1 MFYALAIVC
10 DDFFVPSLEKICER
24 LHLSEDVAGAT
35 FMAAGSSAPELFTS
49 VIGVF
54 ITKGDVGVGTIVGSA
69 VFNILCIIGVCGLF
83 AGQVVALSSWSLLR
97 DSIYYTLSV
106 IALIVFIYDEKVSWW
121 ESLVLVLMYIIY
133 IVIMKYNST
142 IHHCFERKTKNSANM
157 VNGLANN
164 TEMDDNSNC
173 DATVVLLKKGNCSRN
188 FQRKASVIMVDELLS
203 AYPHQLSFSEAGL
216 RIMITSH
223 FPPKTRLSM
232 ASRMLINERQ
242 RLINSRT
249 YTNGESEVAI
259 KIPIKQVVENGTG
272 PSSSA
277 ERGVNGTRWDEDAA
291 EAGNETE
298 NENEDNENNENDE
311 EEEEDDDDEDHEG
324 PYTPF
329 DLPTG
334 KIEILKWLFTW
345 PLSFV
350 LYFTVPNCNKPHLEK
365 WFMVTFASSTLWIAA
380 FSYMMVWMVTIIGYT
395 LGIPDVIMGITFL
408 AAGTSV
414 PDCMASLIVAR
425 QGMGDM
431 AVSNS
436 IGSNVFDILIG
447 LGLPWALQTL
457 AVNYGSY
464 ELEASSGVSVGKMSS
479 LTMKDHGLDKRGSF
493 FKLIDTIASEIGE
506 LKQEMVQ
513 TDLTAEDGSADLR
526 RPVKDMD
533 NVSPEKNDVKSCPR
547 DSGYDSLSNKL
558 SILDKLLHTHPV
570 WLQLGLSDA
579 EAMEILRAQP
589 PGIFLVRKSAR
600 LQKKVISLRLPS
612 DCGSCLKE
620 FAIKES
626 TYTFSLEGSGIS
638 FADLFRLI
646 AFYCISRDVLP
657 FTLKLPHAIAAART
671 EAELEEIAQLGL
683 NFWSSSANSS
693 PPDPSAPRRPAPLDG
708 ACKDS
713 RQLCLINGVHSI
725 RTRTPSELEC
735 SQTNGALC
743 FINPLFLKVH
753 SQDVS
758 GSLKRQSPRA
768 PDANGTARPRSPP
781 PRPPPPSINSIFT
794 SPQLS
799 RTIKQASMPETV
811 SHKKERGLDSL
822 QHKPAPIPPPRLK
835 KQAACSEVEGSA
847 RAAAARPGGSA
858 GRVPEAA
865 GIPGEPLPEPAPAAA
880 RSTGAPSSESQPPW
894 HGGRQRLSDMSIST
908 SSSDSL
914 DFDRSMPLFG
924 YEGDTTSSLEDFE
937 GESDQESMAPPLKP
951 KKKRNSSFVLPKI
964 VKSQLR
970 KVSGVFS
977 SFMTPEKRMI
987 KKIAEMSQDKRTY
1000 FGCLVQ
1006 DYVSFLQENKECH
1019 VSSTDMLQT
1028 IRQFMTQVKNYL
1040 SQSSE
1045 LDPPIESLI
1054 PEDQID
1060 VVLEKA
1066 MHKCILKPLKGHI
1079 EAMLKEFHTADGS
1092 WKQLKENLQL
1102 VRQRNPQELGV
1113 FVPTPDFVDVEKIKV
1128 KFMTMQKMYS
1138 PEKKVM
1144 LLLRVCKLIYT
1155 VMENNSGR
1163 LYGADDFLPVLTY
1176 VIAQCDMLELDTEI
1190 EYMMELLD
1198 PSLLHGEGGYYLT
1211 SAYGALSLIKNFQ
1224 EEQAARLLSS
1234 EARDTLRQW
1243 HKRRT
1248 TNRMIPSVDDFQ
1260 SRVVTSTEE

>member
-1 MFYALAIVC
+1 
-10 DDFFVPSLEKICER
+10 
-24 LHLSEDVAGAT
+24 
-35 FMAAGSSAPELFTS
+35 
-49 VIGVF
+49 
-54 ITKGDVGVGTIVGSA
+54 
-69 VFNILCIIGVCGLF
+69 
-83 AGQVVALSSWSLLR
+83 
-97 DSIYYTLSV
+97 
-106 IALIVFIYDEKVSWW
+106 
-121 ESLVLVLMYIIY
+121 
-133 IVIMKYNST
+133 
-142 IHHCFERKTKNSANM
+142 
-157 VNGLANN
+157 
-164 TEMDDNSNC
+164 
-173 DATVVLLKKGNCSRN
+173 
-188 FQRKASVIMVDELLS
+188 
-203 AYPHQLSFSEAGL
+203 
-216 RIMITSH
+216 
-223 FPPKTRLSM
+223 
-232 ASRMLINERQ
+232 
-242 RLINSRT
+242 
-249 YTNGESEVAI
+249 
-259 KIPIKQVVENGTG
+259 
-272 PSSSA
+272 
-277 ERGVNGTRWDEDAA
+277 
-291 EAGNETE
+291 
-298 NENEDNENNENDE
+298 
-311 EEEEDDDDEDHEG
+311 
-324 PYTPF
+324 
-329 DLPTG
+329 
-334 KIEILKWLFTW
+334 
-345 PLSFV
+345 
-350 LYFTVPNCNKPHLEK
+350 
-365 WFMVTFASSTLWIAA
+365 
-380 FSYMMVWMVTIIGYT
+380 
-395 LGIPDVIMGITFL
+395 
-408 AAGTSV
+408 
-414 PDCMASLIVAR
+414 
-425 QGMGDM
+425 
-431 AVSNS
+431 
-436 IGSNVFDILIG
+436 
-447 LGLPWALQTL
+447 
-457 AVNYGSY
+457 
-464 ELEASSGVSVGKMSS
+464 MSC
-479 LTMKDHGLDKRGSF
+479 LTMKAHCRDKRGSF

-513 TDLTAEDGSADLR
+513 TDVMVEDEPADLR
-526 RPVKDMD
+526 SLVKNMD
-533 NVSPEKNDVKSCPR
+533 NVSSEKKDVKGCPR

-570 WLQLGLSDA
+570 WLQLGLNDA
-579 EAMEILRAQP
+579 EATEILRAQP
-589 PGIFLVRKSAR
+589 PGIFLVRKSSK
-600 LQKKVISLRLPS
+600 LLKKVISLRLPG

-657 FTLKLPHAIAAART
+657 FTLKLPHAIAAAKT

-683 NFWSSSANSS
+683 NFWSSPANSS
-693 PPDPSAPRRPAPLDG
+693 PSDASAPRKPGPSDSAS
-708 ACKDS
+708 KDS

-725 RTRTPSELEC
+725 RTRTPLELEC

-753 SQDVS
+753 SQDVT
-758 GSLKRQSPRA
+758 GSLKRQSLKSQ
-768 PDANGTARPRSPP
+768 DVNGTERPRSPP
-781 PRPPPPSINSIFT
+781 PRPPPPSINSVLM

-799 RTIKQASMPETV
+799 RTIKQASVPETV
-811 SHKKERGLDSL
+811 NHKKERDLDLL
-822 QHKPAPIPPPRLK
+822 QSKPTPIPPPRLK
-835 KQAACSEVEGSA
+835 KQAVSAEVEGGSSKP
-847 RAAAARPGGSA
+847 AAVIQPACNSV
-858 GRVPEAA
+858 RV
-865 GIPGEPLPEPAPAAA
+865 PAAA
-880 RSTGAPSSESQPPW
+880 DVVGETPPPQPAPTASKKPAVSSSESHVPW
-894 HGGRQRLSDMSIST
+894 NGGRQRLSDMSIST

-924 YEGDTTSSLEDFE
+924 YEGDTNSSLEDFE

-987 KKIAEMSQDKRTY
+987 KKIAEMSRDKRTY

-1006 DYVSFLQENKECH
+1006 DYISFLQENKECH

-1028 IRQFMTQVKNYL
+1028 VRQFMTQVKNYL

-1248 TNRMIPSVDDFQ
+1248 TNRTIPSVDDFQ
-1260 SRVVTSTEE
+1260 SRSITSTEE

>member
-1 MFYALAIVC
+1 MALGTAHSLKAEQHHNP
-10 DDFFVPSLEKICER
+10 PSQASPDPRGESATPRRRCAEGSGSGPR
-24 LHLSEDVAGAT
+24 EEAVLSGAAPPRAPARP
-35 FMAAGSSAPELFTS
+35 AAGCCRRLRSLR
-49 VIGVF
+49 
-54 ITKGDVGVGTIVGSA
+54 
-69 VFNILCIIGVCGLF
+69 
-83 AGQVVALSSWSLLR
+83 AGCARAACLSRLQALW
-97 DSIYYTLSV
+97 
-106 IALIVFIYDEKVSWW
+106 
-121 ESLVLVLMYIIY
+121 LV
-133 IVIMKYNST
+133 
-142 IHHCFERKTKNSANM
+142 
-157 VNGLANN
+157 
-164 TEMDDNSNC
+164 
-173 DATVVLLKKGNCSRN
+173 
-188 FQRKASVIMVDELLS
+188 
-203 AYPHQLSFSEAGL
+203 
-216 RIMITSH
+216 
-223 FPPKTRLSM
+223 
-232 ASRMLINERQ
+232 RQ
-242 RLINSRT
+242 RL
-249 YTNGESEVAI
+249 
-259 KIPIKQVVENGTG
+259 
-272 PSSSA
+272 
-277 ERGVNGTRWDEDAA
+277 
-291 EAGNETE
+291 
-298 NENEDNENNENDE
+298 E
-311 EEEEDDDDEDHEG
+311 EQSLG
-324 PYTPF
+324 A
-329 DLPTG
+329 
-334 KIEILKWLFTW
+334 
-345 PLSFV
+345 V
-350 LYFTVPNCNKPHLEK
+350 
-365 WFMVTFASSTLWIAA
+365 
-380 FSYMMVWMVTIIGYT
+380 GY
-395 LGIPDVIMGITFL
+395 
-408 AAGTSV
+408 
-414 PDCMASLIVAR
+414 ASLQLCFWFGYICF
-425 QGMGDM
+425 
-431 AVSNS
+431 
-436 IGSNVFDILIG
+436 GS
-447 LGLPWALQTL
+447 
-457 AVNYGSY
+457 
-464 ELEASSGVSVGKMSS
+464 
-479 LTMKDHGLDKRGSF
+479 
-493 FKLIDTIASEIGE
+493 LIDTIASEIGE

-513 TDLTAEDGSADLR
+513 TDVMVEDEPADLR
-526 RPVKDMD
+526 SLVKNMD
-533 NVSPEKNDVKSCPR
+533 NVSSEKKDVKGCPR

-570 WLQLGLSDA
+570 WLQLGLNDA
-579 EAMEILRAQP
+579 EATEILRAQP
-589 PGIFLVRKSAR
+589 PGIFLVRKSSK
-600 LQKKVISLRLPS
+600 LLKKVISLRLPG

-657 FTLKLPHAIAAART
+657 FTLKLPHAIAAAKT

-683 NFWSSSANSS
+683 NFWSSPANSS
-693 PPDPSAPRRPAPLDG
+693 PSDASAPRKPGPSDSAS
-708 ACKDS
+708 KDS

-725 RTRTPSELEC
+725 RTRTPLELEC

-753 SQDVS
+753 SQDVT
-758 GSLKRQSPRA
+758 GSLKRQSLKSQ
-768 PDANGTARPRSPP
+768 DVNGTERPRSPP
-781 PRPPPPSINSIFT
+781 PRPPPPSINSVLM

-799 RTIKQASMPETV
+799 RTIKQASVPETV
-811 SHKKERGLDSL
+811 NHKKERDLDLL
-822 QHKPAPIPPPRLK
+822 QSKPTPIPPPRLK
-835 KQAACSEVEGSA
+835 KQAVSAEVEGGSSKP
-847 RAAAARPGGSA
+847 AAVIQPACNSV
-858 GRVPEAA
+858 RV
-865 GIPGEPLPEPAPAAA
+865 PAAA
-880 RSTGAPSSESQPPW
+880 DVVGETPPPQPAPTASKKPAVSSSESHVPW
-894 HGGRQRLSDMSIST
+894 NGGRQRLSDMSIST

-924 YEGDTTSSLEDFE
+924 YEGDTNSSLEDFE

-987 KKIAEMSQDKRTY
+987 KKIAEMSRDKRTY

-1006 DYVSFLQENKECH
+1006 DYISFLQENKECH

-1028 IRQFMTQVKNYL
+1028 VRQFMTQVKNYL

-1248 TNRMIPSVDDFQ
+1248 TNRTIPSVDDFQ
-1260 SRVVTSTEE
+1260 NYLRVAFQDVNSGCTGKTLLVRPYITTEDVCQLCAEKFKVDNPKEYSLFLFVDDTWQQLTEDTYPQKIKAELHSRPQPQVFHFVYKRINSDPYSAIFQNDDSAS